1 MVIRNCLIALR
12 SGNII
17 GDNKLSIFEIMILM
31 YLKGGY
37 KGTKYND
44 KMTFNIVRKD
54 VARVQMVTYNNIN
67 ENPITEGGIL

>member
-17 GDNKLSIFEIMILM
+17 GDNKLSIFEIMILVYM
-31 YLKGGY
+31 KGSFE
-37 KGTKYND
+37 GTYHDD
-44 KMTFNIVRKD
+44 KMTFNIVRKY